1 LFRQEIQEV
10 TEGEKFT
17 MKCENQVA
25 AGKHLLAAG
34 TVLLLAALCGALLL
48 AACGGGGGTT
58 TDSPQVKTT
67 AVNWDSA
74 NQHWVDTAKS
84 VQAVTGSSSST
95 LVVELPPEEA
105 VKQVVVREVQLVNS
119 PTEPTLLIAGQDDSV
134 TGSSGSI
141 TICRLVIRKVDIE
154 ELIVENVQASRVT
167 VVDFASEHGLDI
179 TLNPVNVIRCGRGGV
194 GVLALGAETT
204 ENVDLLDPF
213 PHVDVLGAVRVF
225 STEGKEGVRMN
236 QVAILGPQGFD
247 GFIETLIIDHSSVF
261 GLVELRNL
269 KIKELIIDSVTVDH

>member
-1 LFRQEIQEV
+1 
-10 TEGEKFT
+10 
-17 MKCENQVA
+17 MKCENQGV
-25 AGKHLLAAG
+25 KWIHPLAAG
-34 TVLLLAALCGALLL
+34 TGLLLAALCGALLL

-58 TDSPQVKTT
+58 ADSPQVKTT

-74 NQHWVDTAKS
+74 NQRWVDAAKS

-95 LVVELPPEEA
+95 LDVELPPNEA

-119 PTEPTLLIAGQDDSV
+119 PFEPTLEIAGRDDSV

-141 TICRLVIRKVDIE
+141 VICTLIVRKVDIE
-154 ELIVENVQASRVT
+154 ELVVENVQASHVT
-167 VVDFASEHGLDI
+167 VVDFASEHGLDV
-179 TLNPVNVIRCGRGGV
+179 TVNPVNVIRCGRGGV

-204 ENVDLLDPF
+204 ESDDLLDPF
-213 PHVDVLGAVRVF
+213 PFRDVLGAVRVF

-236 QVAILGPQGFD
+236 QVAILGPQGHD
-247 GFIETLIIDHSSVF
+247 GFIETLFLDHSSVF

-269 KIKELIIDSVTVDH
+269 RIKELIIDSVTVDH

>member
-1 LFRQEIQEV
+1 MQ
-10 TEGEKFT
+10 
-17 MKCENQVA
+17 CENRGV
-25 AGKHLLAAG
+25 KWIHPLAAG
-34 TVLLLAALCGALLL
+34 TGLLLAALCGALLL

-58 TDSPQVKTT
+58 ADSPQVKTT

-74 NQHWVDTAKS
+74 NQRWVDAAKS

-95 LVVELPPEEA
+95 LDVELPPNEA

-119 PTEPTLLIAGQDDSV
+119 PFEPTLEIAGRDDSV

-141 TICRLVIRKVDIE
+141 VICTLIVRKVDIE
-154 ELIVENVQASRVT
+154 ELVVENVQASHVT
-167 VVDFASEHGLDI
+167 VVDFASEHGLDVTI
-179 TLNPVNVIRCGRGGV
+179 NPVNVIRCGRGGV

-204 ENVDLLDPF
+204 ENLGLLDVF
-213 PHVDVLGAVRVF
+213 PVADVLGAVRVF
-225 STEGKEGVRMN
+225 RTEGKEGVRMN
-236 QVAILGPQGFD
+236 QVSILGPEGHD
-247 GFIETLIIDHSSVF
+247 GFIETLVLDHSSVF